1 MNSKTLLFII
11 ALGMIITGLASCGK
25 NNTVSSDKS
34 DSSKEIT
41 NEDSAEK
48 NISDSSSD
56 NISTISSYTEKD
68 TSESPSEQAEN
79 DLTIENDYIDPQ
91 EGYVYQIDN
100 LKYINLYYERVSDH
114 EIRTLDGKLKGSFS
128 YEVNDEENT
137 VIFTTTYENI
147 SDDKISAD
155 FDPSISFISDKTDC
169 SNPVV
174 NAVFDGHTIKPGE
187 SYTFTDT
194 IKLGEYSDV
203 MINYVFCIQVDN
215 FKNQYGTNTLVHY
228 VPLGSVFPF
237 VIHLYK

>member
-1 MNSKTLLFII
+1 MKYAMILVLLCGLI
-11 ALGMIITGLASCGK
+11 MTGCSDK
-25 NNTVSSDKS
+25 TVSSRSDKS
-34 DSSKEIT
+34 DSSEIVLNSEST
-41 NEDSAEK
+41 DTESNTVEESSSVVAEEPSVSSEPDNQEDSEG
-48 NISDSSSD
+48 
-56 NISTISSYTEKD
+56 
-68 TSESPSEQAEN
+68 SEI
-79 DLTIENDYIDPQ
+79 DDYIDPR

-100 LKYINLYYERVSDH
+100 LKCINLYYERVSDH

-155 FDPSISFISDKTDC
+155 FDPSISFIADKTDC

-174 NAVFDGHTIKPGE
+174 NAMFDGHTIKPGE

-203 MINYVFCIQVDN
+203 MINYVFCIQVDKFN
-215 FKNQYGTNTLVHY
+215 NQYGTNTLVHY

>member
-1 MNSKTLLFII
+1 MKYAMILVLLCGLI
-11 ALGMIITGLASCGK
+11 MTGCSDK
-25 NNTVSSDKS
+25 TVSSASDKS
-34 DSSKEIT
+34 DSSEIVLNSEST
-41 NEDSAEK
+41 DTESKTVEESSSVAAEEPSVSSEPDNQEDSEGSE
-48 NISDSSSD
+48 IDDSV
-56 NISTISSYTEKD
+56 
-68 TSESPSEQAEN
+68 
-79 DLTIENDYIDPQ
+79 
-91 EGYVYQIDN
+91 GYVYQIDD
-100 LKYINLYYERVSDH
+100 LKYINLYYERISDH

-169 SNPVV
+169 SNPVK
-174 NAVFDGHTIKPGE
+174 NALFDGHTIKPGE

-203 MINYVFCIQVDN
+203 MINYVFRIQVDN

>member
-1 MNSKTLLFII
+1 MKYAMILVLLCGLI
-11 ALGMIITGLASCGK
+11 MTGCSDK
-25 NNTVSSDKS
+25 TVSSASDKS
-34 DSSKEIT
+34 DSSEIVLNSEST
-41 NEDSAEK
+41 DTESKTVEESSSVADEEPSVSSEPDNQEDSEGSE
-48 NISDSSSD
+48 ID
-56 NISTISSYTEKD
+56 NY
-68 TSESPSEQAEN
+68 
-79 DLTIENDYIDPQ
+79 YIDPQ
-91 EGYVYQIDN
+91 EGYVCQIDN

-169 SNPVV
+169 SNPVK
-174 NAVFDGHTIKPGE
+174 NALFDGHTIKPGE

-203 MINYVFCIQVDN
+203 MINYVFCIQVDKFN
-215 FKNQYGTNTLVHY
+215 NQYGTNTLVHY

>member
-1 MNSKTLLFII
+1 MKYAMILVLLCGLI
-11 ALGMIITGLASCGK
+11 MTGCSDK
-25 NNTVSSDKS
+25 TVSSASDKS
-34 DSSKEIT
+34 DSSEIVLNSEST
-41 NEDSAEK
+41 DTESKTVEESSSVVAEEPSVSSEPDNQEDSEGSE
-48 NISDSSSD
+48 ID
-56 NISTISSYTEKD
+56 NSI
-68 TSESPSEQAEN
+68 
-79 DLTIENDYIDPQ
+79 
-91 EGYVYQIDN
+91 GYVYQIDD
-100 LKYINLYYERVSDH
+100 LKYINLYYERISDH

-169 SNPVV
+169 SNPVK
-174 NAVFDGHTIKPGE
+174 NALFDGHTIKPGE

-215 FKNQYGTNTLVHY
+215 FKNQYGTNTVVHY

>member
-1 MNSKTLLFII
+1 MKYAMILVLLCGLI
-11 ALGMIITGLASCGK
+11 MTGCSDK
-25 NNTVSSDKS
+25 TVSSASDKS
-34 DSSKEIT
+34 DSSEIVLNSEST
-41 NEDSAEK
+41 DTESNTVEE
-48 NISDSSSD
+48 SSSVVAEEPSVSSEPD
-56 NISTISSYTEKD
+56 NQEN
-68 TSESPSEQAEN
+68 SEGSEI
-79 DLTIENDYIDPQ
+79 DDSIDPQ
-91 EGYVYQIDN
+91 EGYVCQIDN

-147 SDDKISAD
+147 SDDNFSAD

-169 SNPVV
+169 SNPVK
-174 NAVFDGHTIKPGE
+174 NALFDGHTIKPGE

-203 MINYVFCIQVDN
+203 MINYVFRIQVDN